1 MKKLI
6 PLFFIF
12 ICMRIFSQEY
22 HFDYSVE
29 SQENQT
35 KPNKEKRISTSF
47 YDTRNN
53 VYLQLAKYDN
63 RLRAS
68 IYDKDKYLRHSFK
81 VTETKGSVIFEY
93 THTNDF
99 SKSKN
104 YSFSKNEIIEVNQID
119 SLHYEVVVFKNKKRT
134 KRRLTA
140 IVSLEKS
147 KFNYLEM
154 YIEHSKTDEMKNKIK
169 QYLDLTSNHY
179 IITNIKLDYSEGYSS
194 EISYKI
200 TNVDFLLKLPEK
212 LIIKEYD
219 FFNEFQK

>member
-6 PLFFIF
+6 PLFFILFF
-12 ICMRIFSQEY
+12 IRIFSQEY
-22 HFDYSVE
+22 HFDYSIE
-29 SQENQT
+29 SQSNQT

-47 YDTRNN
+47 YDSEKN
-53 VYLQLAKYDN
+53 VYLQLTKYDN

-68 IYDKDKYLRHSFK
+68 IYDKAKHFRHSFK

-104 YSFSKNEIIEVNQID
+104 SSFSKNDIIEVNKID
-119 SLHYEVVVFKNKKRT
+119 SLHYEVIAFKNKKKT
-134 KRRLTA
+134 KRRLRA

-147 KFNYLEM
+147 KLNYLEI
-154 YIEHSKTDEMKNKIK
+154 YIEHSKIDEMKNKIK
-169 QYLDLTSNHY
+169 QYLDLTSSNY
-179 IITNIKLDYSEGYSS
+179 IVTNIKLDYSDGYSS

-200 TNVDFLLKLPEK
+200 TKVDFLLKLPEK
-212 LIIKEYD
+212 LVVKEYN
-219 FFNEFQK
+219 FIGEFQD